1 MKQIVCEMCGST
13 ELKKEDGEYICQA
26 CGTKYSVEE
35 AKKLMV
41 EIEGKVDVSGSS
53 VKIDNVS
60 EIADAINE
68 KGSRDAKAKVRVG
81 FILCAIAE
89 IFLLAFGPVF
99 YLFHTGTEE
108 DFSTMFTSEILA
120 YICIAVFIVLFIVTL
135 FFIINPNKLNFIL
148 FMLFIVVYLADIILS
163 GFITRWILL
172 MFILLLLWLPLISKN
187 YQKIK

>member
-99 YLFHTGTEE
+99 YLFHTGTE

-120 YICIAVFIVLFIVTL
+120 YICIAAFIVLFIVTL